1 MKSYRVEFAIDVEAM
16 TSSEACQRAWEL
28 MTQRDSLLPI
38 GTVLDVSDGER
49 QDIDLQ
55 ELTENKALGEE

>member
-1 MKSYRVEFAIDVEAM
+1 MKIYRVKFEIDVEAD
-16 TSSEACQRAWEL
+16 TPEEACQRAWEL

-38 GTVLDVSDGER
+38 GTVLDVSGGER